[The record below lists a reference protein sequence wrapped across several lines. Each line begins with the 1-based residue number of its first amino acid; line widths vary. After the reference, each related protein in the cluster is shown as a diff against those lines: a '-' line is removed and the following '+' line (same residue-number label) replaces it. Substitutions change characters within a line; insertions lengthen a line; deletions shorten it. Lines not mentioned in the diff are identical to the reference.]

1 MPAASAPWVNAPE
14 VWPPC
19 RPPVVSD
26 DCCSTSA
33 TLLKPRVWMSSAVM
47 DITGVWVFDLGLRDQ
62 RTGDGDPCPRL
73 VALSWAIAGAAA
85 IRAEIRATAS
95 VLRRA
100 VLLTCFM

>member
-1 MPAASAPWVNAPE
+1 MPAASAPWVNEPE

-33 TLLKPRVWMSSAVM
+33 TLLKPRVWMSWAVM
-47 DITGVWVFDLGLRDQ
+47 DITGVWVSTWVCGISEPVTVILS
-62 RTGDGDPCPRL
+62 RL

-100 VLLTCFM
+100 VLLT